1 MKKMGAALFWTGF
14 ILTIAI
20 IIGYIIVMLIN
31 VTTYTSWIASLF
43 VCGVVMSGAV
53 LMLIG
58 RAVERKSGDEI

>member
-31 VTTYTSWIASLF
+31 VTTYTSWIESLF
-43 VCGVVMSGAV
+43 VCGVVMSGAI